1 MKAVLSCL
9 LATVAGVFF
18 VGGVSI
24 LVEKGA

>member
-18 VGGVSI
+18 VGGVLI
-24 LVEKGA
+24 LADEGD